1 MDALVSRCCRSSMVI
16 TMNMTDDVQYLY
28 VAQWW
33 KSDCR
38 ALDVCVCVSVC
49 VRCCSLGL
57 LGFFGTL
64 FLLCLGRKKPQDIF
78 IRVQNIQRNWST
90 NLFLWLQSPILKKHT
105 LQTFHFNY
113 CSWLKHTLQK
123 NRIKKNLIHALGM
136 ACVSSTRQ
144 NKHLS
149 TCLFNYASAF
159 SWC

>member
-38 ALDVCVCVSVC
+38 ALDVCVCVCVCALLFTWPPGLFWHSV
-49 VRCCSLGL
+49 SPSPGEE
-57 LGFFGTL
+57 
-64 FLLCLGRKKPQDIF
+64 KPKDIF
-78 IRVQNIQRNWST
+78 IRVQNLQRNWST

-123 NRIKKNLIHALGM
+123 NRIKKNLIHELGR

>member
-1 MDALVSRCCRSSMVI
+1 MPWWVGAADHPWSSLWIWQMMYSI
-16 TMNMTDDVQYLY
+16 CMWL
-28 VAQWW
+28 
-33 KSDCR
+33 SDERVTVGLWMYAC
-38 ALDVCVCVSVC
+38 VC

-64 FLLCLGRKKPQDIF
+64 FLLRLGRKKPQDIF

-90 NLFLWLQSPILKKHT
+90 NLFLWLQPPILKKHT

-123 NRIKKNLIHALGM
+123 NRIKKNLIHELGR

>member
-64 FLLCLGRKKPQDIF
+64 FLLRLGRKNPKTSLLESRIYKGTGQQTCF
-78 IRVQNIQRNWST
+78 YGSSHQYW
-90 NLFLWLQSPILKKHT
+90 KHT